1 MAPLDR
7 PYYLPY
13 LSCSEGWKSRGSV
26 VSWSATGSNPLGTF
40 SASHNP
46 LGTFSASRPGT
57 TSPQAMCCSLSGSLD
72 VPGQGCYEGGE
83 VASALKLAY

>member
-7 PYYLPY
+7 PYYLLY
-13 LSCSEGWKSRGSV
+13 LSCSEGWESRGSV
-26 VSWSATGSNPLGTF
+26 VSWSATGS
-40 SASHNP
+40 NP

-72 VPGQGCYEGGE
+72 VPGRGCYEGGE